1 MDHTLIKI
9 GAAFVLGGALFA
21 CPAYALSPW
30 SLNGGSSLVVPAG
43 DVEDEEVM
51 RDMRPDEM
59 PAEETGGTKDEAAPE
74 GAKESGSGNVEDE
87 EIYRDLETGVTPPPG
102 E

>member
-21 CPAYALSPW
+21 CPAYALSPL

-59 PAEETGGTKDEAAPE
+59 PAEETDGEKMQPQE
-74 GAKESGSGNVEDE
+74 GAKESDSGNVEE
-87 EIYRDLETGVTPPPG
+87 KELYRDLETGVTPPPG
-102 E
+102 D

>member
-9 GAAFVLGGALFA
+9 GAAVVLGGALFA
-21 CPAYALSPW
+21 CPAYAFSPLSP
-30 SLNGGSSLVVPAG
+30 NGGSSLIVPAG

-59 PAEETGGTKDEAAPE
+59 PAEEAGEEKKHAPE
-74 GAKESGSGNVEDE
+74 GAKGSDSGDIEDE
-87 EIYRDLETGVTPPPG
+87 EVWRDLETGETPPPG

>member
-1 MDHTLIKI
+1 MDHAFIKF

-21 CPAYALSPW
+21 CPAYALSPL
-30 SLNGGSSLVVPAG
+30 SLNGGTSLIVPAA
-43 DVEDEEVM
+43 DEENEEVM

-59 PAEETGGTKDEAAPE
+59 PPEETGGEKKAPE
-74 GAKESGSGNVEDE
+74 APKESGSGDVEDE
-87 EIYRDLETGVTPPPG
+87 EVWRDLETGETPPPG

>member
-1 MDHTLIKI
+1 MDHKLIKI
-9 GAAFVLGGALFA
+9 SAAFVLGGALFA
-21 CPAYALSPW
+21 CPAYALSPL
-30 SLNGGSSLVVPAG
+30 SPYGGSSLVVPAG

-59 PAEETGGTKDEAAPE
+59 PAEETDGEKQHPE
-74 GAKESGSGNVEDE
+74 GAKKSDQGDVEDE
-87 EIYRDLETGVTPPPG
+87 EVWRDLETGETPPPG